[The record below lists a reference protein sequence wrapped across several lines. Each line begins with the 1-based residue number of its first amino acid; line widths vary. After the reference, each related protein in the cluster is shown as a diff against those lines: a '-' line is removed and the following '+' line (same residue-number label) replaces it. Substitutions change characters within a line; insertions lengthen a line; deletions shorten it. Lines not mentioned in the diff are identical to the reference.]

1 MYKKNT
7 AAIAAI
13 TMLIAGIAHAGDGDR
28 GQFQLTPYVGHAQV
42 RIDGQYLEFGDSETF
57 DQWIAGISAGYRAP
71 FGLVAELG
79 TAASGEPMFGWAVGG
94 EVRET
99 YVAVGWDF
107 ELGRGWNI
115 TPKLGFTNWELQGGD
130 LEDVVDGS
138 GQLRDRIDGE
148 DAYLEVA
155 VTKHLNSHVGLGF
168 SLRHAEVEFG
178 QVSSAAFRFVWSL

>member
-1 MYKKNT
+1 MPASKLLSPSAVALVLALVLAWPTPAAAQQSVRDVLLFLLTNRSIPTDDFVQDASATIST
-7 AAIAAI
+7 AQTIS
-13 TMLIAGIAHAGDGDR
+13 
-28 GQFQLTPYVGHAQV
+28 
-42 RIDGQYLEFGDSETF
+42 EF
-57 DQWIAGISAGYRAP
+57 
-71 FGLVAELG
+71 LVAELG

-130 LEDVVDGS
+130 LENVVDGS